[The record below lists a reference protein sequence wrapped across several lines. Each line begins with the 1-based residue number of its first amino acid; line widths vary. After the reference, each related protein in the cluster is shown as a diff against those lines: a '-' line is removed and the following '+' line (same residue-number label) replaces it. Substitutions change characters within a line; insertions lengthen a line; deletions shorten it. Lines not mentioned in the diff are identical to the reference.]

1 MKKIIV
7 LILIALMTCSAAF
20 ALNPQ
25 YVYIQGNVPDGYI
38 NPGNDDDIDD
48 GENPVADDGKIK
60 VYAKVVPDSNATPS
74 TENLSWTS
82 ATATSL
88 NAFSSSDSYKT
99 VNLFHEEDDENTTD
113 IESLVIV
120 YAVVGNLSEKAQ
132 PSASVTV
139 SHDGWVLEGES
150 SSSSDLTLSLK
161 SVEKSMTGEG
171 VLLKGAVT
179 NNSASSNTIS
189 VQRVDGNT
197 TEGAITKATLIGYT
211 TVTWGVN
218 GTATPAAGDYKA
230 TITIGV
236 DSEG

>member
-1 MKKIIV
+1 MKKILA

-20 ALNPQ
+20 ALDPQ
-25 YVYIQGNVPDGYI
+25 HVYIKGNVPDGYI

-60 VYAKVVPDSNATPS
+60 VYARVVTDANATPS
-74 TENLSWTS
+74 TENLSWGS
-82 ATATSL
+82 AARL
-88 NAFSSSDSYKT
+88 NAFSSSDSYKA
-99 VNLFHEEDDENTTD
+99 VDLLHNDDSND
-113 IESLVIV
+113 INSLVIV
-120 YAVVGNLSEKAQ
+120 YAVIGNLSEKAQ

-139 SHDGWVLEGES
+139 SHDGWVLEGET
-150 SSSSDLTLSLK
+150 SSSSDLVLSLT
-161 SVEKSMTGEG
+161 SAEKEMTGEG
-171 VLLKGAVT
+171 LLLKGAVT
-179 NNSASSNTIS
+179 NTSTSSNTIS

-218 GTATPAAGDYKA
+218 GRATPAAGNYQA

>member
-1 MKKIIV
+1 MKKILA

-20 ALNPQ
+20 ALDPQ

-88 NAFSSSDSYKT
+88 NAFSSSDSYKAID
-99 VNLFHEEDDENTTD
+99 LLHDDASND
-113 IESLVIV
+113 IESLVII
-120 YAVVGNLSEKAQ
+120 YAVIGNLSENAQ
-132 PSASVTV
+132 PEASVTV

-150 SSSSDLTLSLK
+150 SSSSDLTLSLNSSGK
-161 SVEKSMTGEG
+161 EMAGEG
-171 VLLKGAVT
+171 LLLKGAVT
-179 NNSASSNTIS
+179 KTLTSENTIA

-211 TVTWGVN
+211 AVTWGVN
-218 GTATPAAGDYKA
+218 GTATPPAGDYKA